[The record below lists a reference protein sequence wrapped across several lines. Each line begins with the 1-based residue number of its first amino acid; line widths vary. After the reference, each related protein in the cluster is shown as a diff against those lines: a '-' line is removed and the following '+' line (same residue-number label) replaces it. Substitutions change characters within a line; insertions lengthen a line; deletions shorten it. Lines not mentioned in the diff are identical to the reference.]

1 MRAAFIILACL
12 LFYASGAQTSIS
24 GIVNSYYKVVEV
36 IPAKSCLRVDN
47 PAGLA
52 LNDLI
57 AIFQMKGAA
66 ITTINN
72 SSYGSVSSLQN
83 AGNYE
88 LGTVCTV
95 RGDSVFLFK
104 TLAQNYTV
112 TDKVQL
118 VRIPQYVT
126 AVVTDTL
133 KAQAWDSTSG
143 KGGVLA
149 VFVSG
154 DLTLNAPV
162 VASGTGYR
170 GGAFVISSSS
180 CSNIFAAD
188 NYAYDPTNTSPQDGA
203 WKGESVASLSNA
215 NNGGKGAAANGGGGG
230 NNHNNGGGGGANTAA
245 GGAGG
250 GNSSATGCSASN
262 PARGGYA
269 LSNNGGLKAFL
280 GGGGGAGHANSGT
293 SSTGGGA
300 GGGILFI
307 HAGNLVSNGY
317 KILSNGIDGGST
329 LGDGASG
336 GGAGGTM
343 ILDINAY
350 ADAVNI
356 EAKGGNGGN
365 ENDDFISQRCYA
377 EGGGGSGG
385 AVYFKTLAPA
395 GVVSVN
401 GGIKGLRL
409 NSLNCGTIVAGAN
422 GNNGVITA
430 NYNYVQS
437 STLSG
442 TCAAAAL
449 PVDIIRFDLSMQ
461 DPGVLLHWTIAT
473 SNELRFFE
481 VERRTEDGNWKV
493 LKTIENTASTEY
505 YFTDRSLTAGIYYYR
520 IRCHETSGKERF
532 SVVRAVQLAA
542 SHLIAYPNPSVGHIN
557 LSYTFKKGA
566 VLQLFDSEGRL
577 VKKQEFVKD
586 LVVIAI
592 DLSGLPKGRYFAQV
606 GNDRTSFL
614 LQ

>member
-1 MRAAFIILACL
+1 MRAAFIIFAAFFAC
-12 LFYASGAQTSIS
+12 ASQAQTSIS
-24 GIVNSYYKVVEV
+24 GVINSYYRVIEV
-36 IPAKSCLRVDN
+36 IPAKSCVRVDN

-52 LNDLI
+52 LNDII
-57 AIFQMKGAA
+57 AIFQMKGATV
-66 ITTINN
+66 ITTNN
-72 SSYGSVSSLQN
+72 TTYGSVSSLEN

-104 TLAQNYTV
+104 TLAQSYTV
-112 TDKVQL
+112 ADKVQL
-118 VRIPQYVT
+118 VRIPQYVN
-126 AVVTDTL
+126 AVVSDTL
-133 KAQAWDSTSG
+133 KAAAWDSASG

-149 VFVSG
+149 LFVSG
-154 DLTLNAPV
+154 NLTLNAPIY
-162 VASGTGYR
+162 ASGSGYR

-180 CSNIFAAD
+180 CSNFFAAD

-203 WKGESVASLSNA
+203 WKGESVASLTNA

-230 NNHNNGGGGGANTAA
+230 NNHNNGGGGGSNTAA

-293 SSTGGGA
+293 ASSGGGG
-300 GGGILFI
+300 GGGIIFI

-317 KILSNGIDGGST
+317 KLLSNGIDGGST

-343 ILDINAY
+343 LLDINAY

-385 AVYFKTLAPA
+385 AVYFKTSAPSGVLNVA
-395 GVVSVN
+395 GGV
-401 GGIKGLRL
+401 KGLRL
-409 NSLNCGTIVAGAN
+409 NSLNCATIVAAAN
-422 GNNGVITA
+422 GNNGVVTA

-437 STLSG
+437 TTLSG

-449 PVDIIRFDLSMQ
+449 PVNFISFDLRTKSA
-461 DPGVLLHWTIAT
+461 DVLLEWSVGS
-473 SNELRFFE
+473 SNEVLFYQ
-481 VERRTEDGNWKV
+481 VERRD
-493 LKTIENTASTEY
+493 ENSDWIAIARLENNSASTY
-505 YFTDRSLTAGIYYYR
+505 QYTDQSPEAGIYYYR
-520 IRCHETSGKERF
+520 IRCLEIGGKEYF
-532 SVVRAVQLAA
+532 STVRAVQLTHTNLFAF
-542 SHLIAYPNPSVGHIN
+542 PNPATRHIFMR
-557 LSYTFKKGA
+557 YPFKKGA
-566 VLQLFDSEGRL
+566 ELKIFDSAGRL
-577 VKKQEFVKD
+577 VKKQDILKESLMIELD
-586 LVVIAI
+586 LAV
-592 DLSGLPKGRYFAQV
+592 LRPGRYFAQV